1 MELKKILARRL
12 NLFAAWGYAPLWP
25 TNAPSRELS
34 AESNQDEID
43 QGDQGCPDAGGD
55 QGVVGADVAMRIGR

>member
-1 MELKKILARRL
+1 MELEKILAQAEPFRRM
-12 NLFAAWGYAPLWP
+12 GYPSHGP
-25 TNAPSRELS
+25 TNPASRDLS

-55 QGVVGADVAMRIGR
+55 QGVVGADVAMRIER